1 MKEKWIRCL
10 KVEPGEVPE
19 ECTLE
24 NSLSALQE
32 AVGGLIELLDME
44 DLGNG
49 VYVTMLCNEEGKI
62 NGMEG
67 NRLWMNDIICGTFYV
82 MASNSEGELVSLPE
96 RQMQKYASY
105 FHNPEHFEPSEI
117 EKAIFF
123 RFIAE

>member
-10 KVEPGEVPE
+10 KVEPGKVPE

-62 NGMEG
+62 NGMDG
-67 NRLWMNDIICGTFYV
+67 NRLWMDDIICGTFYV
-82 MASNSEGELVSLPE
+82 MASNSEGEWVSLLE

-105 FHNPEHFEPSEI
+105 FHNPEYFEPSEI

>member
-10 KVEPGEVPE
+10 KVEPGKVPD

-62 NGMEG
+62 NGMDG
-67 NRLWMNDIICGTFYV
+67 NRLWMDDIICGTFYIARV
-82 MASNSEGELVSLPE
+82 KNGKLVSLTDCDVV
-96 RQMQKYASY
+96 KYSLEY
-105 FHNPEHFEPSEI
+105 WQSEHYDDNEI
-117 EKAIFF
+117 IDSWLLS
-123 RFIAE
+123 

>member
-1 MKEKWIRCL
+1 MNENMIHCL
-10 KVEPGEVPE
+10 KVVPGKIPE
-19 ECTLE
+19 ECALE
-24 NSLSALQE
+24 NSLYALQE
-32 AVGGLIELLDME
+32 AVEGLIELLDME

-105 FHNPEHFEPSEI
+105 FHNPEYFDPSEI